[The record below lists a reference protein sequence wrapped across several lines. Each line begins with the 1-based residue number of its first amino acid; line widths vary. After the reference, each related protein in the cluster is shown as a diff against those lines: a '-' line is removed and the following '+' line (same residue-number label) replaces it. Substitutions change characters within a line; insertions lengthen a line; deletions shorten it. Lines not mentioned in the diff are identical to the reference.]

1 MEVIMANYE
10 DISFNL
16 EYINAISARRID
28 HSTTVTF
35 PNLKYSNPITFAF
48 PSGKNDNKINV
59 FEKHLK

>member
-16 EYINAISARRID
+16 EYIDAIIAKRID

-48 PSGKNDNKINV
+48 PSNKMTT
-59 FEKHLK
+59 KSTCLRST